1 MVPDSVRLNF
11 STARV
16 GIVDPSRF
24 SLQITRS
31 VLFGYGFRDL
41 FEYSS
46 APMALARLKMAPVD
60 LVVCDP
66 YPNVS
71 ENLNALAALR
81 DPRYG
86 DTAFAPIIVTTASVS
101 LELMQAARQA
111 KVDCVLAKPF
121 SATALL
127 ERILWAAKRPGMRD
141 VDQPP
146 PVQAAIEMG
155 VIEIW

>member
-1 MVPDSVRLNF
+1 MTPDSVRLNF

-16 GIVDPSRF
+16 GIIDPSKF
-24 SLQITRS
+24 SVQIAHS
-31 VLFGYGFRDL
+31 VLFGFGFRDI

-46 APMALARLKMAPVD
+46 AAMALARLKMAPVD

-71 ENLNALAALR
+71 ENLQALAALR
-81 DPRYG
+81 DTRYG
-86 DTAFAPIIVTTASVS
+86 DTAFAPIIVTTGSVS
-101 LELMQAARQA
+101 LELMEAARLA
-111 KVDCVLAKPF
+111 RVDCVLAKPF

-127 ERILWAAKRPGMRD
+127 ERILWAAKRPGMREID
-141 VDQPP
+141 TPLAVHAAVDS
-146 PVQAAIEMG
+146 G

>member
-1 MVPDSVRLNF
+1 MIPDSVRLNF

-16 GIVDPSRF
+16 GIVDPSKF

-31 VLFGYGFRDL
+31 VVFGFGFREI

-66 YPNVS
+66 YPKVT
-71 ENLNALAALR
+71 ENLQALAALR

-86 DTAFAPIIVTTASVS
+86 DTAFAPIIVVTGSVS

-111 KVDCVLAKPF
+111 QVDCVLAKPF
-121 SATALL
+121 SAAALL

-141 VDQPP
+141 AETPQP
-146 PVQAAIEMG
+146 VHAAVETG